1 MACVKGLRHC
11 CHVIEISQYLNYCSQ
26 LLLNN
31 LQMGRRET

>member
-11 CHVIEISQYLNYCSQ
+11 CHVIGISKYLNYSQ